1 MRQEYDIVIDTPKH
15 HYRGTAIINAKGN
28 EATALIDIADVV
40 SAESH
45 GTRDDKDYE
54 FSGQA
59 DVNGVGIV
67 EYTAKGQ
74 LWGNSLD
81 FKADS
86 NIGEIVLFGTV
97 ADTASR
103 ESKTIDAWQGGNSVI
118 DYLL

>member
-15 HYRGTAIINAKGN
+15 HYRGYATIDAKGA
-28 EATALIDIADVV
+28 EASARIDIADV
-40 SAESH
+40 ATFESQ

-54 FSGQA
+54 FAGQA
-59 DVNGVGIV
+59 DIEGVGTV
-67 EYTAKGQ
+67 EYNAKGQ

-81 FKADS
+81 FKAS
-86 NIGEIVLFGTV
+86 SSIGEVVLFGTV
-97 ADTASR
+97 ADTASK